1 MRELFTGNQQ
11 TFNILKM
18 TVVPIRMFVLFC
30 WIFNFLDK
38 NKKWPKIEFF
48 TENWLKLG
56 SFTRWTIW
64 RCSFGLNFARGNI
77 NTTTIHTSLPT
88 KFTHDIVNPWNTQK
102 VFCKL
107 RWISKFILN
116 RWRSQSIKRIL
127 RACLSESVMEISIF
141 ITFLKLWS
149 KQATNYKLTI

>member
-1 MRELFTGNQQ
+1 MRELFTGYQQ
-11 TFNILKM
+11 TSDVLKM
-18 TVVPIRMFVLFC
+18 TVVHIRMFC
-30 WIFNFLDK
+30 WKLNLLKKKRITK
-38 NKKWPKIEFF
+38 NRISF
-48 TENWLKLG
+48 TENRLKLG